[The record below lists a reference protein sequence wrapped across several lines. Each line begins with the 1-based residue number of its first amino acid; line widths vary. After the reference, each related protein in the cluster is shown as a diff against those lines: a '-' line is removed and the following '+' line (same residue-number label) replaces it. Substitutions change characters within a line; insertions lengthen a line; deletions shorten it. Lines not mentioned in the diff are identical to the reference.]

1 MKEADMD
8 IDVSMT
14 AEELRMRLTDVLEEL
29 TWLAEH
35 LPPDEYA
42 QGWSELS
49 EDERISKE
57 QLMRVLGYL
66 VGLHDALTV
75 RWVGER

>member
-1 MKEADMD
+1 MD

-29 TWLAEH
+29 QWLAEH
-35 LPPDEYA
+35 LPPNEYA
-42 QGWSELS
+42 QSWSELS

-66 VGLHDALTV
+66 VGLHDVLV
-75 RWVGER
+75 VNWVAER

>member
-1 MKEADMD
+1 MD
-8 IDVSMT
+8 IDVSMN

-42 QGWSELS
+42 QNWSELS